1 MTEIFRHD
9 DAATDPPFPWPPQ
22 PDEPILAAFGQTW
35 KEASFDPGRFFR
47 RLPRTGGTGG
57 AVLYYLVI
65 GILVAG
71 ASLFW
76 DMVRGP
82 AGEEYDRMA
91 ELGVQ
96 FDPLVIFLLS
106 PLILLLALGIAAG
119 VTHFML
125 LILRGAHR
133 PLNTT
138 IRVFAFAYSP
148 MIFGVIPFIGT
159 LVGTLWMLVIAI
171 AGLAAAHGTPAW
183 KPVLAVLLP
192 FLMLVTAVIF
202 AVLALMAAGAAILG

>member
-9 DAATDPPFPWPPQ
+9 DDTAEPPFPWPP
-22 PDEPILAAFGQTW
+22 PRDEPVLAAFGQTW

-47 RLPRTGGTGG
+47 RLPRTGGTGP

-76 DMVRGP
+76 DVVRAP

-96 FDPLVIFLLS
+96 FDPLVVFLLS

-125 LILRGAHR
+125 LILRGANR
-133 PLNTT
+133 PFNTT

-148 MIFGVIPFIGT
+148 MIFGVVPLIGT

-171 AGLAAAHGTPAW
+171 TGLAAAHETPAW

-192 FLMLVTAVIF
+192 FLMLVTALIF
-202 AVLALMAAGAAILG
+202 AVLALVAAGAAILG